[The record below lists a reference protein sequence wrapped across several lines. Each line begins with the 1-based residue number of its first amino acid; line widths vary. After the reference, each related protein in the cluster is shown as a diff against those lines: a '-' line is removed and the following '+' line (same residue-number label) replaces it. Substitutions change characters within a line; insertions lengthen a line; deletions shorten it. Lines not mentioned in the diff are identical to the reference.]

1 MRARD
6 IRSPLREA
14 IVERIVLTSEDER
27 VERESRSQEARE
39 KNEREG
45 RAVKE
50 GGSEYPRQ

>member
-27 VERESRSQEARE
+27 VERQQKSKSV
-39 KNEREG
+39 KG
-45 RAVKE
+45 RKRRK
-50 GGSEYPRQ
+50 SSKRRRK